1 MDGVRSSVGSPV
13 SALIP
18 FMGAPLL
25 WPNHPQ
31 QAPPPNTI
39 TFGVRVPTREFCRD
53 TNIQT
58 VLLLFSCSVVTD
70 SLRPHGLQ
78 HVRLPC
84 PSPSPRVC
92 PSSCP
97 LSQWCLPTISSSVV
111 PFSSSIFPSIG
122 VFSSELDLCISWPEY
137 WSFSFS
143 ISPSNDWFD
152 LLAVPGTLKSLLQHH
167 SLKASVIPLSTFSAP

>member
-1 MDGVRSSVGSPV
+1 MAAHQNHIWKFGEKNNTWALVFRILESEWRLFYEMVIVIISVQFSRSIV
-13 SALIP
+13 SNS
-18 FMGAPLL
+18 L
-25 WPNHPQ
+25 W
-31 QAPPPNTI
+31 
-39 TFGVRVPTREFCRD
+39 
-53 TNIQT
+53 
-58 VLLLFSCSVVTD
+58 
-70 SLRPHGLQ
+70 PHGLQ
-78 HVRLPC
+78 HARLPC